1 VAQELSNDTPTGCRA
16 HHAAA
21 NPGASAAGLAAAAPA
36 LAPGQRHREQKRQ
49 AENDG
54 GATRGHLGNGIIIK
68 KQLGLRILSW
78 NCNGIL
84 HGTREL
90 DLANLVMANDVDVA
104 ALSEAEVPASEA
116 QFTLN
121 SFTTF
126 CPLVKTRVMLLVK
139 TDVAVKTNARLANEY
154 LSDDF
159 PSV

>member
-1 VAQELSNDTPTGCRA
+1 
-16 HHAAA
+16 
-21 NPGASAAGLAAAAPA
+21 
-36 LAPGQRHREQKRQ
+36 
-49 AENDG
+49 
-54 GATRGHLGNGIIIK
+54 
-68 KQLGLRILSW
+68 
-78 NCNGIL
+78 L

-126 CPLVKTRVMLLVK
+126 CPIVKTRVMLLVK